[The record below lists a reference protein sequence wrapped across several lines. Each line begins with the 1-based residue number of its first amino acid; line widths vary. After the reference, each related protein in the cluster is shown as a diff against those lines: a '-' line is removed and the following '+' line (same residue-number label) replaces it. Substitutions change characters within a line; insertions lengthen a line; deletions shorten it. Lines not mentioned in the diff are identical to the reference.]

1 MKIGDLVWDTTDNR
15 AYIVLEISSTGFAE
29 TIVKIGPGP
38 WGDFWVDETILKLLS
53 EA

>member
-15 AYIVLEISSTGFAE
+15 VYIVLETSNTGFAD
-29 TIVKIGPGP
+29 VKVGPGP
-38 WGDFWVDETILKLLS
+38 WGDFWVDERLLKLLS